1 MTVEPHR
8 RGSDLHPKVA
18 RRIRISGILLLLGM
32 VIEVASLVWSNP
44 TAFLVFASAGF
55 FCFALGLFFY
65 LFSLVVVRWNPTP
78 SPERPPQT

>member
-1 MTVEPHR
+1 MTEELHR

-18 RRIRISGILLLLGM
+18 RRIRISGVLMLLGM
-32 VIEVASLVWSNP
+32 MIEVISLLWSNP

-78 SPERPPQT
+78 TTEPPQQT